1 MTNVH
6 QQKNMQMSYE
16 DFPMMGAM
24 APVQTKTLPKRKRNS
39 KGCKIPLAQLGFVSR
54 MDTLKS
60 NLYSNY
66 KTHSRKGRGWRG
78 PDIDKRTA
86 AFEQLKDKDTMSKRL
101 NKTRLCWSV
110 QKGVPCPH
118 GIGKCTFA
126 HTKEELRMEPC
137 LFGYHCRFVS
147 WREEEYCNN
156 SSCKRKCTYLHPEET
171 RDNYMKRTGLDKIEI
186 KIIAPIKTK
195 VTDLVPVQVK
205 DRMKRWTAPSI
216 KINLETEV
224 KTEVKTEV
232 NKMTFTENLVV
243 DEEDEVEDEEED
255 EDEDEVEDEEEEDE
269 VEDEDEDEDEED
281 EDDEEEE
288 LLDDYVSYTI
298 PKEIAIETLKAAIEA
313 GQKNINLTIV

>member
-1 MTNVH
+1 
-6 QQKNMQMSYE
+6 MSYE

-24 APVQTKTLPKRKRNS
+24 APIQSKTLPKRKRNS

-66 KTHSRKGRGWRG
+66 KTHGGGKGRGWRG
-78 PDIDKRTA
+78 PDIEKRTA

-186 KIIAPIKTK
+186 KTIAPIKTK

-205 DRMKRWTAPSI
+205 DLMKRWTAPSI
-216 KINLETEV
+216 KINLEPEV
-224 KTEVKTEV
+224 KPEVKPEV
-232 NKMTFTENLVV
+232 NKMTFTENLADEDEVEEDEVEEDEVEEDEDEV
-243 DEEDEVEDEEED
+243 DEEDE
-255 EDEDEVEDEEEEDE
+255 
-269 VEDEDEDEDEED
+269 EDEED
-281 EDDEEEE
+281 E